1 LYAFSRVSKQ
11 GRYLIYAIIG
21 GFIIGSALSF
31 VAINGIPLVLF
42 FVQSNADVARGF
54 IWELFTSIIIVPW
67 SGLGLIDVFFNALAV
82 YFVDPLLSSVYSERQ
97 YYLTFLL
104 TGFFGNLLSFVF
116 YSSQIVSFGA
126 SGGIFGLI
134 AGAVSYDYA
143 FNKRVNMNLLGWF
156 LFVFVFSTFSAR
168 NIDVFAHLGGSLL
181 GIGIGYYLGSTNR
194 KKYLRGAYYGW
205 SSYP

>member
-82 YFVDPLLSSVYSERQ
+82 C
-97 YYLTFLL
+97 
-104 TGFFGNLLSFVF
+104 VF
-116 YSSQIVSFGA
+116 
-126 SGGIFGLI
+126 
-134 AGAVSYDYA
+134 
-143 FNKRVNMNLLGWF
+143 R
-156 LFVFVFSTFSAR
+156 
-168 NIDVFAHLGGSLL
+168 
-181 GIGIGYYLGSTNR
+181 
-194 KKYLRGAYYGW
+194 
-205 SSYP
+205 